1 MCSTHLTHSYDELL
15 RGYTSR
21 ARIVRHEFRAGPEAT
36 SSQTGSGPIT
46 AEEEAGFRRFF
57 FNNMD
62 LVVALSHSRAA

>member
-15 RGYTSR
+15 RGHTAG
-21 ARIVRHEFRAGPEAT
+21 ARIVRNEFRAGPEAA
-36 SSQTGSGPIT
+36 SSQTGGGPIT

-62 LVVALSHSRAA
+62 LVVALDHSQAA